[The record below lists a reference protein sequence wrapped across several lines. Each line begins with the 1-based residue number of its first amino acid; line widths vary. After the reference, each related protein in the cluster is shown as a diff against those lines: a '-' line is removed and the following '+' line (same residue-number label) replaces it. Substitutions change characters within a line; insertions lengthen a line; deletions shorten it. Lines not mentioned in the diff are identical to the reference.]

1 MPSIFAFVSSLAGTQ
16 SVNYYLHLPP
26 LVLPINQFISFRIL
40 LIQNAPEKIHPLS
53 PPSPVLVVRHHNLP
67 RMNNMSSGHPTS
79 ASASNNYNR
88 SAHGQIVA
96 NIENNPSNYE
106 RDWMLDDSSQSS
118 FKPCPQGSGS
128 LTPLPFHDSA
138 HTMYDPGQ
146 LRSSS
151 HSSTNGSGP
160 DLSQMP
166 NAMHSSGTGA
176 NYTTSTATAAPSST
190 NKTHDM
196 SLFKMNA
203 PHGSHHFPNSSV
215 FLENSDILDDKDYPK
230 LYHRHSTIIIGPDTH
245 NEISANRRYSD
256 TKLLHAASDD
266 DIVPDPTAH
275 NLDSIK
281 KMPIFNVATVLGASI
296 QPPVAA
302 THNDSYTVPQITDI
316 IFENSTGGTFDPLE
330 LNIQEM
336 LELDTSSS
344 RNALN
349 RPRHSMHNVAFT
361 DPKYAIDAPATTG
374 DGHAKHERIARDAR
388 STIENR
394 NIFKSMP
401 NLSASSENL
410 LQK

>member
-1 MPSIFAFVSSLAGTQ
+1 M
-16 SVNYYLHLPP
+16 
-26 LVLPINQFISFRIL
+26 
-40 LIQNAPEKIHPLS
+40 
-53 PPSPVLVVRHHNLP
+53 LVVRHHNLP

-166 NAMHSSGTGA
+166 NAMHSSGMNT
-176 NYTTSTATAAPSST
+176 NYTLSAAPGTVVDAPSST
-190 NKTHDM
+190 AKTHDM
-196 SLFKMNA
+196 SLFKMNTA
-203 PHGSHHFPNSSV
+203 HGSHNFPNSSV

-230 LYHRHSTIIIGPDTH
+230 LYHRHSTIIIGPDAHPET
-245 NEISANRRYSD
+245 NANRRYSD
-256 TKLLHAASDD
+256 TKLLNAGTDD
-266 DIVPDPTAH
+266 DIVAEPSDH
-275 NLDSIK
+275 SVDSFK
-281 KMPIFNVATVLGASI
+281 KMPIFNVANVLGASI
-296 QPPVAA
+296 QPASV
-302 THNDSYTVPQITDI
+302 THHIDSYTVPQITDI
-316 IFENSTGGTFDPLE
+316 IFENNSTGGTFDPLE

-349 RPRHSMHNVAFT
+349 RPRHSMHNVAFN
-361 DPKYAIDAPATTG
+361 DAKYAIDAATVAI
-374 DGHAKHERIARDAR
+374 DGHSKHEQSKRDAR
-388 STIENR
+388 STIDNR

>member
-1 MPSIFAFVSSLAGTQ
+1 M
-16 SVNYYLHLPP
+16 
-26 LVLPINQFISFRIL
+26 
-40 LIQNAPEKIHPLS
+40 IQNAPEKIHPLS

-67 RMNNMSSGHPTS
+67 RINNMSSGHPTS

-138 HTMYDPGQ
+138 HTMYDPGH
-146 LRSSS
+146 LRSSG
-151 HSSTNGSGP
+151 HSSTHGSGP

-166 NAMHSSGTGA
+166 NAMHSSGMTA
-176 NYTTSTATAAPSST
+176 NYSTTTTSVAAGAPISTT
-190 NKTHDM
+190 NKVHDM

-203 PHGSHHFPNSSV
+203 SHGSNNHFPNSSV

-230 LYHRHSTIIIGPDTH
+230 LYHRHSTIIIGPDAH
-245 NEISANRRYSD
+245 NDISANRRYSD
-256 TKLLHAASDD
+256 TKLLHAGSDG
-266 DIVPDPTAH
+266 DIGVEPNEH
-275 NLDSIK
+275 NLGSIQK
-281 KMPIFNVATVLGASI
+281 LPIFNVATVLGASI
-296 QPPVAA
+296 QPTLAA
-302 THNDSYTVPQITDI
+302 HHMDSYTVPQITDI
-316 IFENSTGGTFDPLE
+316 IFENNSTGGTFDPLE

-336 LELDTSSS
+336 LELDTSNGI
-344 RNALN
+344 NALN
-349 RPRHSMHNVAFT
+349 RPRHSMHNVAFN
-361 DPKYAIDAPATTG
+361 DPNYAIGASTAAAAALTHTTITT
-374 DGHAKHERIARDAR
+374 KHEQVAREAR